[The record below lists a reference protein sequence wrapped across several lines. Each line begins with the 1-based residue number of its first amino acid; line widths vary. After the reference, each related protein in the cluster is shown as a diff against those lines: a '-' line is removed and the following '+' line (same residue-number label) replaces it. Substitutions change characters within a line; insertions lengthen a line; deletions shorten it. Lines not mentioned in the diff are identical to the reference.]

1 MLNKDLFFE
10 DKKDIEIS
18 RLKKVIQEFKK
29 YDEERKS
36 YYTEKMRRLGEL
48 ESFFLE
54 VTEAKG
60 ERKDL
65 EKVVL
70 RQKMRISE
78 LDRIIQAHKIEEARS
93 PEELQEIVDTH
104 SLKEQNRDL
113 RKRVKNLCEANEKLI
128 QRIRILEAELE
139 DRNAALENN
148 NGESGGM

>member
-65 EKVVL
+65 EKIVL

-113 RKRVKNLCEANEKLI
+113 RKRVKNLCEANERLI

-139 DRNAALENN
+139 DRNARL
-148 NGESGGM
+148 

>member
-78 LDRIIQAHKIEEARS
+78 LDRIIQAHKIEETRS

-113 RKRVKNLCEANEKLI
+113 RKRVKNLCEANERLI

-139 DRNAALENN
+139 DRNAALENK
-148 NGESGGM
+148 SGGM

>member
-65 EKVVL
+65 EKIVL

-78 LDRIIQAHKIEEARS
+78 LDRIIQAHKIEEVRS

-113 RKRVKNLCEANEKLI
+113 RKRVKNLCEANERLI

-148 NGESGGM
+148 GGDRGI

>member
-65 EKVVL
+65 EKIVL

-113 RKRVKNLCEANEKLI
+113 RKRVKNLCEANERLI

-139 DRNAALENN
+139 DGNAALENN

>member
-65 EKVVL
+65 EKIVL

-113 RKRVKNLCEANEKLI
+113 RKRVKNLCEANERLI

-148 NGESGGM
+148 GGDRGI

>member
-18 RLKKVIQEFKK
+18 RLKKAIQEFKK

-65 EKVVL
+65 EKIVL

-78 LDRIIQAHKIEEARS
+78 LDRIIQAHKIEEVRS

-148 NGESGGM
+148 NGEGGGV

>member
-48 ESFFLE
+48 ESFFME

-78 LDRIIQAHKIEEARS
+78 LDRIIQAHKIEEVRS

-113 RKRVKNLCEANEKLI
+113 RKRVKNLCEANERLI

-139 DRNAALENN
+139 DRNAAFRE
-148 NGESGGM
+148 

>member
-65 EKVVL
+65 EKIVL

-78 LDRIIQAHKIEEARS
+78 LDRIIQAHKIEEVRS

-113 RKRVKNLCEANEKLI
+113 RKRVKNLCEANERLI

-139 DRNAALENN
+139 DRNARL
-148 NGESGGM
+148 

>member
-65 EKVVL
+65 EKIVL
-70 RQKMRISE
+70 RQKMQISE
-78 LDRIIQAHKIEEARS
+78 LDRIIQAHKIEEVRS

-113 RKRVKNLCEANEKLI
+113 RKRVKNLCEANERLI

-139 DRNAALENN
+139 DRNATLENK
-148 NGESGGM
+148 SGGM

>member
-36 YYTEKMRRLGEL
+36 YYTEKMWRLGEL

-65 EKVVL
+65 EKIVL

-78 LDRIIQAHKIEEARS
+78 LDRIIQAHKIEEVRS

-139 DRNAALENN
+139 DRNAALENK
-148 NGESGGM
+148 SGGM

>member
-1 MLNKDLFFE
+1 MLDKDLFFE

-65 EKVVL
+65 EKIVL

-78 LDRIIQAHKIEEARS
+78 LDRIIQAHKIEEVRS

-113 RKRVKNLCEANEKLI
+113 RKRVKNLCEANERLI
-128 QRIRILEAELE
+128 QRIRILETELE
-139 DRNAALENN
+139 DRNAAL
-148 NGESGGM
+148 

>member
-65 EKVVL
+65 EKIVL

-78 LDRIIQAHKIEEARS
+78 LDRIIQAHKIEEVRS

-113 RKRVKNLCEANEKLI
+113 RKRVKNLCEANERLI

-139 DRNAALENN
+139 DRNAALENK
-148 NGESGGM
+148 SGGM

>member
-65 EKVVL
+65 EKIVL

-113 RKRVKNLCEANEKLI
+113 RKRVKNLCEANERLI

-139 DRNAALENN
+139 DRNAALENK
-148 NGESGGM
+148 SGGM

>member
-18 RLKKVIQEFKK
+18 RLKKAIQEFKK

-65 EKVVL
+65 EKIVL

-78 LDRIIQAHKIEEARS
+78 LDRIIQAHKIEEVRS

-148 NGESGGM
+148 GGDRGI

>member
-36 YYTEKMRRLGEL
+36 YYTEKMWRLGEL

-65 EKVVL
+65 EKIVL

-139 DRNAALENN
+139 DRNAALENK
-148 NGESGGM
+148 SGGM

>member
-65 EKVVL
+65 EKIVL

-93 PEELQEIVDTH
+93 PEKLQEIVDTH

-139 DRNAALENN
+139 DRNAALENK
-148 NGESGGM
+148 SGGM

>member
-18 RLKKVIQEFKK
+18 RIKKVIQEFKK

-65 EKVVL
+65 EKIVL

-93 PEELQEIVDTH
+93 PEKLQEIVDTH

-139 DRNAALENN
+139 DRNAALENK
-148 NGESGGM
+148 SGGM

>member
-65 EKVVL
+65 EKIVL

-78 LDRIIQAHKIEEARS
+78 LDRIIQAHKIEEVRS

-148 NGESGGM
+148 GGDRGI

>member
-65 EKVVL
+65 EKIVL

-113 RKRVKNLCEANEKLI
+113 RKRVKNLCEANERLI

-139 DRNAALENN
+139 DRNAVLENN
-148 NGESGGM
+148 GGDRGI

>member
-65 EKVVL
+65 EKIVL

-78 LDRIIQAHKIEEARS
+78 LDRIIQAHKIEEVRS

-139 DRNAALENN
+139 DRNAALENK
-148 NGESGGM
+148 SGGM

>member
-18 RLKKVIQEFKK
+18 RLKKVIQEFKR

-65 EKVVL
+65 EKIVL

-78 LDRIIQAHKIEEARS
+78 LDRIIQAHKIEEVRS

-113 RKRVKNLCEANEKLI
+113 RKRVKNLCEANERLI

-139 DRNAALENN
+139 DRNAALENK
-148 NGESGGM
+148 SGGM